1 MEDDF
6 YVNKNNTHPNITVCT
21 AKSMIINI
29 VDNKVI
35 EQISLMEATD
45 SSVKTCH
52 ELGCA
57 NLIPT
62 FNKH

>member
-1 MEDDF
+1 
-6 YVNKNNTHPNITVCT
+6 
-21 AKSMIINI
+21 
-29 VDNKVI
+29 
-35 EQISLMEATD
+35 MEATD